1 MEQFV
6 VSARKYRPVTFESV
20 VGQDAIATTLKNAI
34 QRKQLAHAYLFC
46 GPRGVGKTT
55 CARIFAKT
63 INCLQPSADLEACG
77 VCESCLSFA
86 EGRSYSI
93 HELDAASN
101 NSVEDIRT
109 LTDQVRVPPQIGKYS
124 VYIIDEVHML
134 SAAAFNAFLKT
145 LEEPPAH
152 AIFILATTEK
162 HKIIPTILSR
172 CQIYDFNRISI
183 DGMVGYLKN
192 IAQKEAITVED
203 AALNIIAQKADGAMR
218 DALSLFDQAVV
229 FCGNNITYE
238 AIIKNLHVVDY
249 KYYFSLTDHLLEH
262 RYTDALLLFDEV
274 LAKGFDAL
282 HFIAGLSEHF
292 RNLLVCK
299 DTATLRLFES
309 GESFKKDYIEQTARC
324 PVDFLFV
331 ALATANACEMGYK
344 SSGNP
349 RLHVELALLRLS
361 NIGAEKKNDKPVEP
375 ENKEQKT
382 ENGKQE
388 PENKEPENKEPEAGD
403 EKHINLPPKTETVGH
418 PTPPPTISI
427 KKLVAVKTKEEKKI
441 ETTRREDFS
450 QEQLLAAWEKLIES
464 KKETLPRLAS
474 ALEMAQPTLQ
484 EDYHI
489 TFLTANPLQKD
500 WIENKMKSEITAFLN
515 TELQND
521 AITLEVLVMPVDDT
535 KPLLYTSEQK
545 FTYLRTNYP
554 MVENLRQSLDLDTV

>member
-20 VGQDAIATTLKNAI
+20 VGQDVIATTLKNAI

-101 NSVEDIRT
+101 NSVDDIRT

-192 IAQKEAITVED
+192 IAQKEAVTVED

-229 FCGNNITYE
+229 FCGTNITYE

-274 LAKGFDAL
+274 LSKGFDAL

-299 DTATLRLFES
+299 DAVTLRLFES
-309 GESFKKDYIEQTARC
+309 GEAFKKDYLEQTARC
-324 PVDFLFV
+324 PVEFLFE
-331 ALATANACEMGYK
+331 ALSIANACEMGYK

-349 RLHVELALLRLS
+349 RLYVELALLRLS
-361 NIGAEKKNDKPVEP
+361 NSGERKPPNPQKGNEERGTAE
-375 ENKEQKT
+375 
-382 ENGKQE
+382 
-388 PENKEPENKEPEAGD
+388 
-403 EKHINLPPKTETVGH
+403 EKHINLPPKPEVVAH
-418 PTPPPTISI
+418 PAPPDTISI
-427 KKLVAVKTKEEKKI
+427 KAPAPAKIQEEEKN
-441 ETTRREDFS
+441 ETVSRCENFT
-450 QEQLLAAWEKLIES
+450 QEQLSAVWEKLIEHER
-464 KKETLPRLAS
+464 ETRPRLAD
-474 ALEMAQPTLQ
+474 ALEIAQPTLQ
-484 EDYHI
+484 EGYRI
-489 TFLTANPLQKD
+489 TCFTASSQQKD
-500 WIENKMKSEITAFLN
+500 WIESKIKSDIIAFLT

-521 AITLEVLVMPVDDT
+521 SITLELLIMPVDET
-535 KPLLYTSEQK
+535 KPLLYTPEQK
-545 FTYLRTNYP
+545 LAYLRTHYP
-554 MVENLRQSLDLDTV
+554 IVDELKQTLGLDTV

>member
-1 MEQFV
+1 MEQFI

-34 QRKQLAHAYLFC
+34 RRKQLAHAYLFC

-63 INCLQPSADLEACG
+63 INCLQPAADLEACG
-77 VCESCLSFA
+77 VCESCQSFA

-101 NSVEDIRT
+101 NSVDDIRT
-109 LTDQVRVPPQIGKYS
+109 LTDQVRVPPQVGKYS

-134 SAAAFNAFLKT
+134 SSAAFNAFLKT

-183 DGMVGYLKN
+183 DHMVGYLKN
-192 IAQKEAITVED
+192 IAQKEAIAVED

-229 FCGNNITYE
+229 FCGDNITYD

-249 KYYFSLTDHLLEH
+249 KYYFSLTGYLLEH

-274 LAKGFDAL
+274 LSKGFDAL

-299 DTATLRLFES
+299 DAATLRLFES
-309 GESFKKDYIEQTARC
+309 GEAFKKDYLEQTAQC
-324 PVDFLFV
+324 PAAFLFE
-331 ALATANACEMGYK
+331 ALAIANACEMGYK
-344 SSGNP
+344 SSGHP

-361 NIGAEKKNDKPVEP
+361 NAGAEKKNDEPVAAPEETPQKKTPEDKPAEIKNNEP
-375 ENKEQKT
+375 DAGAKT
-382 ENGKQE
+382 
-388 PENKEPENKEPEAGD
+388 
-403 EKHINLPPKTETVGH
+403 HISLPS
-418 PTPPPTISI
+418 TPAAVPPAPPAPISI
-427 KKLVAVKTKEEKKI
+427 KLPPDNKTGKEEKN
-441 ETTRREDFS
+441 ETVLRHEDFS
-450 QEQLLAAWEKLIES
+450 QEQLLAAWEKLIAH
-464 KKETLPRLAS
+464 KKETYPRLAA
-474 ALEMAQPTLQ
+474 ALDLDIAKPALQ
-484 EDYHI
+484 ENHRI
-489 TFLTANPLQKD
+489 TCFTANAQQKD
-500 WIENKMKSEITAFLN
+500 WMETNIKPEIIAFLN
-515 TELQND
+515 AELQND
-521 AITLEVLVMPVDDT
+521 DITLELLIIPHDQQEN
-535 KPLLYTSEQK
+535 LLYTNDQK
-545 FTYLRTNYP
+545 FNYLRSNYP
-554 MVENLRQSLDLDTV
+554 VVEQLKQALHLES

>member
-6 VSARKYRPVTFESV
+6 VSARKYRPATFASV

-34 QRKQLAHAYLFC
+34 QRNQLAHAYLFC

-63 INCLQPSADLEACG
+63 INCEKSAAGLEACG

-86 EGRSYSI
+86 EGRSYGI

-101 NSVEDIRT
+101 NSVDDIRS

-145 LEEPPAH
+145 LEEPPSH

-183 DGMVGYLKN
+183 DNMVGYLKN
-192 IAQKEAITVED
+192 IAQKEAVAVED
-203 AALNIIAQKADGAMR
+203 AALNVIAQKADGAMR

-229 FCGNNITYE
+229 FCGNNITYD

-249 KYYFSLTDHLLEH
+249 KYYFSLTGHLLEH

-299 DTATLRLFES
+299 DAVTLQLFES
-309 GESFKKDYIEQTARC
+309 GEAFKKEYLEQAAQC
-324 PVDFLFV
+324 PAAFLFE
-331 ALATANACEMGYK
+331 ALAIANACEMGYK
-344 SSGNP
+344 NSGHP

-361 NIGAEKKNDKPVEP
+361 NIGVNVKEEIKNNTPD
-375 ENKEQKT
+375 
-382 ENGKQE
+382 
-388 PENKEPENKEPEAGD
+388 AGSGI
-403 EKHINLPPKTETVGH
+403 HLHLPPKPVAAPPPPPVSISVKLPASPKTEQKEETIETVVRH
-418 PTPPPTISI
+418 
-427 KKLVAVKTKEEKKI
+427 EH
-441 ETTRREDFS
+441 FS
-450 QEQLLAAWEKLIES
+450 QEQLLAAWEKLIER
-464 KKETLPRLAS
+464 KKETHPRLAA
-474 ALEMAQPTLQ
+474 ALDIKTAQPALR
-484 EDYHI
+484 ENSHI
-489 TFLTANPLQKD
+489 TCFTANAQQKE
-500 WIENKMKSEITAFLN
+500 WMEANIKSEITAFLN
-515 TELQND
+515 AELQND
-521 AITLEVLVMPVDDT
+521 DITLELLITPSERQENN
-535 KPLLYTSEQK
+535 LYTDGQQLNYLRNNYPQVEQLKQK
-545 FTYLRTNYP
+545 FN
-554 MVENLRQSLDLDTV
+554 LDTV